1 MRSDGTLRQVRWLG
15 GVTTIV
21 LGLTTSTALAQGGG
35 AAPSRGD
42 QRAVKETRSGIA
54 LWVGDWRV
62 RNDEAPRGVRESE
75 TPSFEGLFATGLDL
89 HLVLENSVSFWRR
102 SQRATLS
109 GGAGGAATQ
118 SVTGYIVPQFT
129 SIRAYPFT
137 RPTSRVE
144 PYLRAGAGFAVGIED
159 RSGASAGPLGTV
171 ETGTS
176 FVPGF
181 GLTGGAGLELHVSRA
196 LGLGAGA
203 RYQYVQFFN
212 EGIAGDRIYK
222 GVTLEGGLTYRFQ
235 YQ

>member
-1 MRSDGTLRQVRWLG
+1 MRRARAPRNVWSSATL
-15 GVTTIV
+15 
-21 LGLTTSTALAQGGG
+21 TALALVLAPLAASAQQGGE
-35 AAPSRGD
+35 
-42 QRAVKETRSGIA
+42 RAVRQARSGIA

-62 RNDEAPRGVRESE
+62 HKDEAPSGVRESE
-75 TPSFEGLFATGLDL
+75 TPTFEVLFAKGLDL

-102 SQRATLS
+102 SQTATLL
-109 GGAGGAATQ
+109 GGAGGSARQ

-137 RPTSRVE
+137 RPAARVE
-144 PYLRAGAGFAVGIED
+144 PYLRAGAGFAIGIED
-159 RSGASAGPLGTV
+159 RSGASAGPLGTSAS
-171 ETGTS
+171 GTS

-181 GLTGGAGLELHVSRA
+181 GLTGGAGLELRASRA

-212 EGIAGDRIYK
+212 EGVAGDRIYK

-235 YQ
+235 YR